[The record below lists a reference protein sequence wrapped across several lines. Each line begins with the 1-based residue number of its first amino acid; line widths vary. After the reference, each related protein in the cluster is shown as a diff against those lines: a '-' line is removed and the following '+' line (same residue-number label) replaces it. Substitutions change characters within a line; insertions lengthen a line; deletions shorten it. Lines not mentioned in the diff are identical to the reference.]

1 MKFNLLNIFFYE
13 RGETLDLLDIDIST
27 IFVLRKEEESRNIF
41 SFSFC
46 ERLFIIPIL
55 LQKKNLSIE
64 DGKKIDRE
72 KLFFDVFCTFFH
84 DTRHAR

>member
-1 MKFNLLNIFFYE
+1 MKFNLLNIFLYE

-55 LQKKNLSIE
+55 LQKNLSIE
-64 DGKKIDRE
+64 DGKIDRE